1 MNINLLKLIK
11 RINEISEQIKPLDHD
26 GLLSFGTNLQQNMSQ
41 FSHQMLDDVQ
51 SKDMGPV
58 GDSLNQLMSK
68 LKSVNPND
76 LDPSKQSRLKRLF
89 RRTKSSINEIF

>member
-1 MNINLLKLIK
+1 
-11 RINEISEQIKPLDHD
+11 
-26 GLLSFGTNLQQNMSQ
+26 
-41 FSHQMLDDVQ
+41 
-51 SKDMGPV
+51 MGPI

-89 RRTKSSINEIF
+89 RRTKSSINEIFLECNQ